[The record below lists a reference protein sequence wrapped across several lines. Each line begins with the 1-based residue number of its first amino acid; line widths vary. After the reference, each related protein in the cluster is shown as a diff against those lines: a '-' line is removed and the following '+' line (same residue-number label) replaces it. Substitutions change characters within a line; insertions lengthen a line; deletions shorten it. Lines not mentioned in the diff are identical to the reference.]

1 MHKLTPH
8 PRLPGHYFVESGDCV
23 PLSLSEGQRIA
34 RLFESTPAESKPVV
48 VAKSTKI
55 ETVSRSSQG
64 SVTVK
69 EVDPN
74 RVFDSVSFFSG
85 LKVAPAKTPARK
97 SVEPSEPN
105 DVFDSLF
112 PFIR

>member
-1 MHKLTPH
+1 MNKLTPH
-8 PRLPGHYFVESGDCV
+8 PRLPGYFFVESGDYV
-23 PLSLSEGQRIA
+23 PLA
-34 RLFESTPAESKPVV
+34 PAEAQRLSRMFAAKPAEPKPVV
-48 VAKSTKI
+48 VQKSTKI

-69 EVDPN
+69 DEDPN
-74 RVFDSVSFFSG
+74 RVFDSVSFFAG
-85 LKVAPAKTPARK
+85 LKIGPAKTPARK
-97 SVEPSEPN
+97 SAEPSEPN